1 MDKTLPPNFYTRATT
16 DLFFSVS
23 QFVADSSTQ
32 GATAESSSEAMD
44 VDTEGDVS
52 VAASEKQTDS
62 AEGSSG
68 KENQQAASTVDKK
81 DSCEVE
87 EKECLDSLSEQLNLT
102 PLWETLSSCLRD
114 LADTPDHHAVLVLQ
128 VSLATTNYK

>member
-1 MDKTLPPNFYTRATT
+1 
-16 DLFFSVS
+16 
-23 QFVADSSTQ
+23 
-32 GATAESSSEAMD
+32 MD
-44 VDTEGDVS
+44 VDTEGDAS

-68 KENQQAASTVDKK
+68 QENQQATPAAAAPTGDKK
-81 DSCEVE
+81 DSGEVE

-128 VSLATTNYK
+128 VSWARTNYT

>member
-1 MDKTLPPNFYTRATT
+1 
-16 DLFFSVS
+16 
-23 QFVADSSTQ
+23 
-32 GATAESSSEAMD
+32 MD

-52 VAASEKQTDS
+52 VAASEKQTEGS

-68 KENQQAASTVDKK
+68 NQENQQATPAPTGDKK
-81 DSCEVE
+81 DSGEVVE

>member
-1 MDKTLPPNFYTRATT
+1 
-16 DLFFSVS
+16 
-23 QFVADSSTQ
+23 
-32 GATAESSSEAMD
+32 MD

-68 KENQQAASTVDKK
+68 QENQQAAPTVDKK

-128 VSLATTNYK
+128 VRLATTNYSSPWI

>member
-1 MDKTLPPNFYTRATT
+1 
-16 DLFFSVS
+16 
-23 QFVADSSTQ
+23 
-32 GATAESSSEAMD
+32 MD

-52 VAASEKQTDS
+52 SVAASEKQTEGS
-62 AEGSSG
+62 AEGSSSG
-68 KENQQAASTVDKK
+68 NQENQQAAPTGDKK
-81 DSCEVE
+81 DSGEVVE

-128 VSLATTNYK
+128 VRLATTNYIYMTRELTGVALVNISSR

>member
-1 MDKTLPPNFYTRATT
+1 
-16 DLFFSVS
+16 
-23 QFVADSSTQ
+23 
-32 GATAESSSEAMD
+32 MD
-44 VDTEGDVS
+44 VDTEGDAS
-52 VAASEKQTDS
+52 VAAPEKQTDS

-68 KENQQAASTVDKK
+68 QENQQATPAAAAAPTGDKK
-81 DSCEVE
+81 DSGEVE

-128 VSLATTNYK
+128 VSWARTNYT

>member
-1 MDKTLPPNFYTRATT
+1 
-16 DLFFSVS
+16 
-23 QFVADSSTQ
+23 
-32 GATAESSSEAMD
+32 MD

-52 VAASEKQTDS
+52 SVAASEKPTDS

-68 KENQQAASTVDKK
+68 NQENQQATPAAAAPTGDKK
-81 DSCEVE
+81 DSGEVVE

-128 VSLATTNYK
+128 VSLPTTNYK

>member
-1 MDKTLPPNFYTRATT
+1 
-16 DLFFSVS
+16 
-23 QFVADSSTQ
+23 
-32 GATAESSSEAMD
+32 MD

-68 KENQQAASTVDKK
+68 QENQQATPPAGDKK
-81 DSCEVE
+81 ESCEVE

-128 VSLATTNYK
+128 VSLSTTNYR

>member
-1 MDKTLPPNFYTRATT
+1 
-16 DLFFSVS
+16 
-23 QFVADSSTQ
+23 
-32 GATAESSSEAMD
+32 MD

-68 KENQQAASTVDKK
+68 NQENQQATPAPTGDKK
-81 DSCEVE
+81 DSGEVVE

-128 VSLATTNYK
+128 VRLATTNYIYMTRELPGVALVNISSR

>member
-1 MDKTLPPNFYTRATT
+1 
-16 DLFFSVS
+16 
-23 QFVADSSTQ
+23 
-32 GATAESSSEAMD
+32 MD

-52 VAASEKQTDS
+52 VVASEKQTEGS
-62 AEGSSG
+62 AEGSSSG
-68 KENQQAASTVDKK
+68 QENQQATPAPTGDKK
-81 DSCEVE
+81 DSGEVVE

-128 VSLATTNYK
+128 VTLATTNYK

>member
-1 MDKTLPPNFYTRATT
+1 
-16 DLFFSVS
+16 
-23 QFVADSSTQ
+23 
-32 GATAESSSEAMD
+32 MD

-52 VAASEKQTDS
+52 SVAASEKQTEGS

-68 KENQQAASTVDKK
+68 NQENQQAAPTGDKK
-81 DSCEVE
+81 DSGEVE

>member
-1 MDKTLPPNFYTRATT
+1 
-16 DLFFSVS
+16 
-23 QFVADSSTQ
+23 
-32 GATAESSSEAMD
+32 MD
-44 VDTEGDVS
+44 VDTEGDAS

-68 KENQQAASTVDKK
+68 QENQQATPAPTGDKK
-81 DSCEVE
+81 DSGEVE